1 MHLLRHGLQQVYLSN
16 RFTPRR
22 RFRSKVFTR
31 LSRRLSFA
39 LPSLGVTVPWINA
52 LISADVIRLSWSRS
66 AAESMSASAGTALPC
81 FAGTLLL
88 TVIGLGLRFRP
99 PRYSYSQQD
108 SQTLDVMFTAL
119 KAAPA
124 DDPVNSA
131 RIFDSFCKRGHRL
144 ARQHLF
150 FRVFRSEFAAQ
161 PASVLLICLNKIGF
175 VLRKCRQHK
184 PGLPIVL
191 HLLLAISRNA
201 LSRRTAARDQV
212 WPVAGSVARLRR
224 CAPALAR
231 PSWSRCRGVAARLE
245 FFRFD

>member
-1 MHLLRHGLQQVYLSN
+1 
-16 RFTPRR
+16 
-22 RFRSKVFTR
+22 
-31 LSRRLSFA
+31 
-39 LPSLGVTVPWINA
+39 
-52 LISADVIRLSWSRS
+52 
-66 AAESMSASAGTALPC
+66 
-81 FAGTLLL
+81 
-88 TVIGLGLRFRP
+88 
-99 PRYSYSQQD
+99 
-108 SQTLDVMFTAL
+108 MFTAL
-119 KAAPA
+119 KAPPA

-150 FRVFRSEFAAQ
+150 FRVFRSEFEAQ

-231 PSWSRCRGVAARLE
+231 PLWSRCRGVAAREDGPLGVTHNQSLRPE
-245 FFRFD
+245 RATTWVDSSQLPAEYDDTNVWLAVCPESEVRLAERPKMSRQREADIASDLGPSSRQVHSPPRLRPNEPYPVKL

>member
-1 MHLLRHGLQQVYLSN
+1 
-16 RFTPRR
+16 
-22 RFRSKVFTR
+22 
-31 LSRRLSFA
+31 
-39 LPSLGVTVPWINA
+39 
-52 LISADVIRLSWSRS
+52 
-66 AAESMSASAGTALPC
+66 
-81 FAGTLLL
+81 
-88 TVIGLGLRFRP
+88 
-99 PRYSYSQQD
+99 
-108 SQTLDVMFTAL
+108 MFTAL
-119 KAAPA
+119 KAPPA

-150 FRVFRSEFAAQ
+150 FRVFRSEFEAQ

-231 PSWSRCRGVAARLE
+231 PLWSRCRGVAARLV
-245 FFRFD
+245 FRVRLKL